1 MFTHQQKCPM
11 RISFIV
17 SLFLLILLLSS
28 SCASLRQQDETT
40 QLNAVFT
47 IPAHQNLYVSSRGN
61 VLIKTLPKR
70 ARAALYQK
78 GDTLY
83 AEFIGRSLPPLD
95 NRLNTIDQSDS
106 SAIIFV
112 HYLPHLNRIEEKSP
126 WFRYKS
132 TAFDMDLT
140 TMPLRYRPSTQGLPG
155 QLNDYNLNVNVH
167 VGFRQDYGRYRTTCF
182 RHNQRSEIQPFSV
195 GFGSILGLAPVAVNS
210 FSTQGR
216 VANDYQALGISYGLS
231 TTFSF
236 SSFSAGLA
244 VGYEKIADFNNRI
257 WIYDN
262 KPWIGF
268 TLGVNLN

>member
-1 MFTHQQKCPM
+1 M
-11 RISFIV
+11 RTQFV
-17 SLFLLILLLSS
+17 GSLLLLILLLGS
-28 SCASLRQQDETT
+28 SCASLRQRDETT
-40 QLNAVFT
+40 QLNAIFA
-47 IPAHQNLYVSSRGN
+47 IPAHQKLSVYSRGT
-61 VLIKTLPKR
+61 VLLKTLPKR

-83 AEFIGRSLPPLD
+83 AEFIGSSLPPPDTRPNTLD
-95 NRLNTIDQSDS
+95 QADS

-112 HYLPHLNRIEEKSP
+112 HYQPRLTQIEEKSP

-167 VGFRQDYGRYRTTCF
+167 VGFRQDYGRYRTTYF
-182 RHNQRSEIQPFSV
+182 RRNQRSDILPFSI
-195 GFGSILGLAPVAVNS
+195 GFGGILGLAPIAVNA
-210 FSTQGR
+210 FSTQGL
-216 VANDYQALGISYGLS
+216 VANDYQALGISYGVS

-236 SSFSAGLA
+236 SNFSAGLA

-257 WIYDN
+257 WLYDN
-262 KPWIGF
+262 KAWIGF
-268 TLGVNLN
+268 TVGVNLN